1 MRILLTLL
9 AFVALVFNFSSCGDD
24 EPNIVSYNIIEMKMV
39 DVARQDTTTYNFS
52 YQEGLLKQA
61 TISGM
66 NINLS
71 YTATYDSNGK
81 LEDAGDK
88 RFEWDGDKL
97 IKIIDD
103 NGIWI
108 DIAYNG
114 NSPVSGEM
122 KQYDNNNQIETIST
136 LSLSTKEGN
145 LFGIDQFDA
154 SNQALTNHTFLVFD
168 DRANLFRSI
177 WWFHYVGETMGA
189 FRSGLLP
196 DALFMFN
203 NPGTYIYKFPAQSF
217 ERTIRYTYSYDD
229 RGRVNRVN
237 YTVDV
242 DDFKLI
248 ISY

>member
-1 MRILLTLL
+1 MKTLFSFITVVLLVL
-9 AFVALVFNFSSCGDD
+9 NFSSCGDD
-24 EPNIVSYNIIEMKMV
+24 EPNIVNYNIMEMKMV

-52 YQEGLLKQA
+52 YQDGLLKQA

-145 LFGIDQFDA
+145 LFDIDQFDA
-154 SNQALTNHTFLVFD
+154 SNQALTNHTFLD
-168 DRANLFRSI
+168 S
-177 WWFHYVGETMGA
+177 
-189 FRSGLLP
+189 
-196 DALFMFN
+196 
-203 NPGTYIYKFPAQSF
+203 
-217 ERTIRYTYSYDD
+217 
-229 RGRVNRVN
+229 
-237 YTVDV
+237 
-242 DDFKLI
+242 
-248 ISY
+248 